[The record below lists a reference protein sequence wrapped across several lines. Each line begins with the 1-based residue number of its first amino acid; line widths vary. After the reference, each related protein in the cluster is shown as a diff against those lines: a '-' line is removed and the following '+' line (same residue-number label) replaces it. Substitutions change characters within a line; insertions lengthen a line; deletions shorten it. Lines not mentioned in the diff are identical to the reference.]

1 LQNYTLHEKLPFSKN
16 SSDNDTVTPQEEML
30 DYNSRLKPVSS
41 KGKCGDPEYLDTRN
55 ELLQKVN
62 ALVKLI
68 KKSKYTVIF
77 TGAGISTS
85 CGIPDFRGPNGIW
98 TREKRGEIISKEE
111 KTADLFN
118 KAKPSFTHYSLVS
131 LMSHNFVHHIISQNV
146 DSLHLKSGIPLDKI
160 SEIHGNIF
168 MEICEK
174 CGKKYLSD
182 YDIGGMGLQYTG
194 NFCSS
199 QNCRNGKL
207 RDFAID
213 WDTDLPKEIIKQA
226 KQEIRKADLILC
238 LGTSLRIH
246 PAGDMPLEVFK
257 TIKNKKKPEGKASIV
272 IVNRQKTHLDK
283 KATIKIHYY
292 VDDVMRLVCKKLG
305 IIVIDHSATDE
316 SDTSQYFFEEKTV
329 RYYSKATD
337 DDGGDE
343 AGSNDDDNEVVEKIG
358 NAYPLLVEENE
369 LEDILEETADKEI
382 LETLST
388 NDNVER
394 MKADYFVDGDEDNG
408 KNHNGNNQNGYDGDL
423 EGISLDMDDK
433 DSLDNS
439 EEIITCYDLV
449 DLTDDP
455 SRCYQSEDK
464 VDIQEK
470 KRPRVS

>member
-1 LQNYTLHEKLPFSKN
+1 
-16 SSDNDTVTPQEEML
+16 ML

-68 KKSKYTVIF
+68 KRSKYTVIF

-131 LMSHNFVHHIISQNV
+131 LMNHNFIHHIISQNV

-316 SDTSQYFFEEKTV
+316 SITSQYFFEEKTV
-329 RYYSKATD
+329 RYYSKTND
-337 DDGGDE
+337 DDDDDE
-343 AGSNDDDNEVVEKIG
+343 AGSNDDDNDVVEKIG
-358 NAYPLLVEENE
+358 YDYPLLEEENE
-369 LEDILEETADKEI
+369 LEGILEETVD
-382 LETLST
+382 
-388 NDNVER
+388 NDNDNNMIGNADGLEEESNEIMEVRSADDNVGR
-394 MKADYFVDGDEDNG
+394 MKVDNSVDGDNG
-408 KNHNGNNQNGYDGDL
+408 DNGNNNNGNNSYDGDL
-423 EGISLDMDDK
+423 EGTNLDTPD
-433 DSLDNS
+433 
-439 EEIITCYDLV
+439 EEIITCYELV

-455 SRCYQSEDK
+455 SHAYQSEGK
-464 VDIQEK
+464 VDIQQK

>member
-1 LQNYTLHEKLPFSKN
+1 
-16 SSDNDTVTPQEEML
+16 ML

-41 KGKCGDPEYLDTRN
+41 KGECGDPEYLDTRN

-98 TREKRGEIISKEE
+98 TREKRGEIISNEE

-131 LMSHNFVHHIISQNV
+131 LMNSNLIHHIISQNV
-146 DSLHLKSGIPLDKI
+146 DSLHLKSGIPLDRI

-182 YDIGGMGLQYTG
+182 HDIGGMGLQYTG
-194 NFCSS
+194 NICSS

-213 WDTDLPKEIIKQA
+213 WDTDLPTEIMNQA
-226 KQEIRKADLILC
+226 TQEIRKSDLILC

-257 TIKNKKKPEGKASIV
+257 TTKNRKKPQGKASIV
-272 IVNRQKTHLDK
+272 IVNRQETHLDE
-283 KATIKIHYY
+283 KAAIKIHYY
-292 VDDVMRLVCKKLG
+292 VDDVMRLLCKKLG
-305 IIVIDHSATDE
+305 IVVNDHSATDE
-316 SDTSQYFFEEKTV
+316 SISAQYFFEEKTI
-329 RYYSKATD
+329 RYYPKPINIED
-337 DDGGDE
+337 DD
-343 AGSNDDDNEVVEKIG
+343 DDDDEDLVDSGSGERVGTATVVRIDGSDDNLLLKKDIVEDNPDGLVLKETTDSDNSRIVSEDELDEEEEETEMIEILSDSVNSEKI
-358 NAYPLLVEENE
+358 
-369 LEDILEETADKEI
+369 
-382 LETLST
+382 
-388 NDNVER
+388 
-394 MKADYFVDGDEDNG
+394 KADNPVNDGNDGLESICIDNG
-408 KNHNGNNQNGYDGDL
+408 
-423 EGISLDMDDK
+423 DK
-433 DSLDNS
+433 DSSHTS
-439 EEIITCYDLV
+439 EEIISCYDLI
-449 DLTDDP
+449 DLTNVFDNKDMM
-455 SRCYQSEDK
+455 
-464 VDIQEK
+464 DIQQK
-470 KRPRVS
+470 KRPRIS